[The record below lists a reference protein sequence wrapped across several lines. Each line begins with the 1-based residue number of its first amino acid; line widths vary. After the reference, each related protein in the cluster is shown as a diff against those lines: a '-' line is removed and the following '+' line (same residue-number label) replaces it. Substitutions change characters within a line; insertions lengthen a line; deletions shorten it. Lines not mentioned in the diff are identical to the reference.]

1 MALYSGTP
9 TDRLVALINQ
19 ANPALPYPI
28 TEDNLYFGAARLA
41 STSTD
46 NMSSVVPT
54 TAKLA
59 TVYEGYQDFTY
70 KRMNLSTAYDM
81 IPVMSSVGAGTL
93 YGMLDIVNQ
102 FLGLNLTQQD
112 VVDTNVAYL
121 SDGSSVNI
129 NIQTLPGSL
138 GYTGSMLL
146 QFNRI
151 RPLLTAVIRN
161 VSLNVQTY
169 DNIDPTLG
177 KQDIGMLMWNVDFSP
192 FQSILGVASN
202 GTWKNPA
209 AVKAAMNTMF
219 GFTDWPTANAAK
231 SVQDYATTAYPGANT
246 SFDRVVVFTGVIGS
260 TYIGNALF
268 HYNLT

>member
-1 MALYSGTP
+1 MALFSGTP

-19 ANPALPYPI
+19 ANPSLPFPV
-28 TEDNLYFGAARLA
+28 TKDNLYFGGARLA
-41 STSTD
+41 SSSTD
-46 NMSSVVPT
+46 GVSSVVPT
-54 TAKLA
+54 TGMLG
-59 TVYEGYQDFTY
+59 TVYDGYRDFTY
-70 KRMNLSTAYDM
+70 KRINLSTVYDQ

-121 SDGSSVNI
+121 EEGGAVNI
-129 NIQTLPGSL
+129 NIQTLPTSR

-146 QFNRI
+146 QFNRV

-177 KQDIGMLMWNVDFSP
+177 KQDIGMVMWNVDFGP
-192 FQSILGVASN
+192 FLASLGVNSN
-202 GTWKNPA
+202 GTWKNAPA
-209 AVKAAMNTMF
+209 IKAMMIQQFNY
-219 GFTDWPTANAAK
+219 TDWPTAAAGT
-231 SVQDYATTAYPGANT
+231 VTDYATAKYPGANT
-246 SFDRVVVFTGVIGS
+246 NFQRVVVQTKVVGATYVGV
-260 TYIGNALF
+260 ALF
-268 HYNLT
+268 HYNPT